1 MASENKLPNW
11 KASMAQEAEEDW
23 QFQGIIIRKWT
34 LIHAWYDKENFI

>member
-23 QFQGIIIRKWT
+23 QFQGIFT
-34 LIHAWYDKENFI
+34 QEVDVNTWYDKENFI